1 MKKYLLLTIL
11 LPAFLS
17 CKYINF
23 SSDKVVAEVGGQ
35 KLLESDI
42 RELIPEGTNPED
54 SIRMLEQYINTWA
67 TQHLLLQKA
76 ESELSKSEKDVD
88 QELEDYRNSLLVY
101 RYENLFI
108 ESRLDTTI
116 TDDECREYYA
126 KHSTN
131 FTSNSTVVKA
141 RVIKISQN
149 SPNIA
154 SIKNL
159 YKENGIEEID
169 ELERLCYNSADKYDN
184 FGNNW
189 VDISAVASII
199 PYDVQSCER
208 AANSSSYIE
217 TSDSLYKYFVY
228 FPERIA
234 PGEIPPFEYYLPRI
248 KEIILIK
255 RKQELISEL
264 EKSLL
269 KEALEK
275 NTLKK
280 NIDK

>member
-11 LPAFLS
+11 IPTLMS

-35 KLLESDI
+35 KLLESDV

-54 SIRMLEQYINTWA
+54 SIRMLEQYINNWA
-67 TQHLLLQKA
+67 TKHLLLKKA
-76 ESELSKSEKDVD
+76 ESELSKSEKDVE

-116 TDDECREYYA
+116 TDEECREYYA
-126 KHSTN
+126 KHSSN
-131 FTSNSTVVKA
+131 FTSNSSVVKA

-154 SIKNL
+154 AIKNL
-159 YKENGIEEID
+159 FKANGIEEID

-189 VDISAVASII
+189 VDISAVASMI

-208 AANSSSYIE
+208 AASNSSYIE
-217 TSDSLYKYFVY
+217 TSDTLYNYFVY
-228 FPERIA
+228 FLDKIA

-269 KEALEK
+269 KEALEN
-275 NTLKK
+275 NTLKT
-280 NIDK
+280 NINK